1 MLLDPLLSGYLS
13 EIEHAVGELVDAY
26 VELYEE
32 EIITA
37 ERANFRIRIR
47 MANEYLLELNEAVI
61 SETGHIKR
69 LGYRYHFQ
77 DRYNNIVFR
86 YDNTPHF
93 PKLVSFPHHKHIKNQ
108 VIEIDPPSIP
118 NVIREA
124 SELVK
129 NKA

>member
-1 MLLDPLLSGYLS
+1 MLLNPLLSGYLS
-13 EIEHAVGELVDAY
+13 EIEHAVGELADAY

-37 ERANFRIRIR
+37 ERANLRIRIR

-61 SETGHIKR
+61 SEAGQIKR

-77 DRYNNIVFR
+77 DRYNDIVFR

-124 SELVK
+124 DELVK

>member
-1 MLLDPLLSGYLS
+1 MLLNPLLSGYLS
-13 EIEHAVGELVDAY
+13 EIEHAVGELTDAY

-37 ERANFRIRIR
+37 ERANLRIRIR
-47 MANEYLLELNEAVI
+47 MANEYLLELNEAMI
-61 SETGHIKR
+61 FEAGHIER

-77 DRYNNIVFR
+77 DRYNDIVFR

-118 NVIREA
+118 NVINEA
-124 SELVK
+124 AELVK
-129 NKA
+129 K